1 MPDTPHISW
10 SSDRTLRVETT
21 EPLALAHALRT
32 AAIHGVLNITPTSH
46 VVQITVA
53 ANINILDA
61 IRRVAA
67 TPHTPPTPRLIE
79 IPTCYDADFAPDLAD
94 AARLHN
100 LTITQLIDAHT
111 TTEFTAAFLGF
122 APGFAYLTGF
132 APTPRLDTPRPRV
145 APGSVALGGPY
156 AGVYPFATPGGWR
169 IIGRTPL
176 RMFDPAR
183 EQPSLLQPGD
193 RVRFVPVSRSALMP

>member
-1 MPDTPHISW
+1 MPDTPHIAW

-21 EPLALAHALRT
+21 EPHALAHALRK
-32 AAIHGVLNITPTSH
+32 AAIRGVIDITPASN
-46 VVQITVA
+46 VVQVGVA
-53 ANINILDA
+53 ANAEVLDA
-61 IRRVAA
+61 VRRVAA
-67 TPHTPPTPRLIE
+67 SPPPPLPPRLIE
-79 IPTCYDADFAPDLAD
+79 IPVCYDADLAPDIAD
-94 AARLHN
+94 VARLHA
-100 LTITQLIDAHT
+100 LTITQLIDAHAGA
-111 TTEFTAAFLGF
+111 EFTAAFLGF

-156 AGVYPFATPGGWR
+156 TGVYPFATPGGWR

-176 RMFDPAR
+176 RMFDPIR
-183 EQPSLLQPGD
+183 DQPSLIQPGD